1 MLYILYRTKSI
12 IVKNM
17 RRLLGST
24 RVSTDNKITIV
35 KEAAL
40 ILAINKGDILA
51 FYEEDGRIYI
61 EKG

>member
-1 MLYILYRTKSI
+1 MLYILYRTISI
-12 IVKNM
+12 FVKYM

-35 KEAAL
+35 KEAAS